1 MWRKPGAKNALTP
14 VDRLQNPIANRFRCA
29 IQFCNAETEETG
41 SQPICCSNPGL
52 CNDNVPWAALS
63 LMHIRLRR
71 VQSSNSG
78 A

>member
-52 CNDNVPWAALS
+52 CIAICTLSGSPTAQPLVRSTRNAATS
-63 LMHIRLRR
+63 E
-71 VQSSNSG
+71 
-78 A
+78 